1 MKLSGSVKME
11 KSKRLTYIAQLV
23 VLLFICWLAYAVGV
37 NHMPVKNTIWAL
49 TPPLIAISL
58 ALITKEV
65 YSSLFLGLVTGALLN
80 VNFDP
85 VGGLNQLFPYGIMA
99 VLSDKWNVG
108 ILVFL
113 VILGT
118 MVQLMNRTG
127 GSAAFGTWAANH
139 IKSRAGA
146 QFSTMLLGCLIF
158 IDDYFNCLTVG
169 SVMRPVTDKHQISR
183 AKLAYLIDSTAAPIC
198 IIAPISSWA
207 AAVSGFVKEE
217 NGISIF
223 IQSFSFCRLKNFQI
237 KT

>member
-127 GSAAFGTWAANH
+127 GSAAFGAWAANH
-139 IKSRAGA
+139 IKAV
-146 QFSTMLLGCLIF
+146 LG
-158 IDDYFNCLTVG
+158 
-169 SVMRPVTDKHQISR
+169 H
-183 AKLAYLIDSTAAPIC
+183 
-198 IIAPISSWA
+198 SSQPCCWVA
-207 AAVSGFVKEE
+207 
-217 NGISIF
+217 
-223 IQSFSFCRLKNFQI
+223 
-237 KT
+237 